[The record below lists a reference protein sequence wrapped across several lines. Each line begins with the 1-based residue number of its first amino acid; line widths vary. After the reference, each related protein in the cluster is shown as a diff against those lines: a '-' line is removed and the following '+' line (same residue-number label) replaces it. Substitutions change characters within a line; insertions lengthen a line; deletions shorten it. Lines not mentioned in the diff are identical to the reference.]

1 MDAKVCDLIN
11 GEDGTQKSKVV
22 RRSFMDHEDDTI
34 LGICLC
40 PVYDRGQ
47 VDIGCYHQQ
56 NIHYE

>member
-1 MDAKVCDLIN
+1 MDAKVCNLIN

-47 VDIGCYHQQ
+47 AS
-56 NIHYE
+56 